1 MINVVRRKNETS
13 SVRINVTLTGEP
25 ASWLR
30 SWKERGLVKSN
41 ADAIRQAF
49 RAFNE
54 QIIEFDVKAHRARNH
69 VNVDV

>member
-1 MINVVRRKNETS
+1 MIKMKKRKKELPA
-13 SVRINVTLTGEP
+13 VRINVTLTGEP

-41 ADAIRQAF
+41 SDAIRQAF

-54 QIIEFDVKAHRARNH
+54 EIIEFDVKASRARNH
-69 VNVDV
+69 ANIDV